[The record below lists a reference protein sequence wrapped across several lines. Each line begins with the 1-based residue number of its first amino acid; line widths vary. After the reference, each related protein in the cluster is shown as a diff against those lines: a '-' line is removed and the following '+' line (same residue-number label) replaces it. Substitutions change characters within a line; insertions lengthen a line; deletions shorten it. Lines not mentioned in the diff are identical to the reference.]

1 MNVFK
6 PLAVVLSM
14 ACAAG
19 AASSAWAQT
28 LKVGSTPTSVPFSFL
43 DPKTNTIN
51 GLMVDIVTEVAKEAG
66 YEVEITPIIFAS
78 LIPSL
83 TSKKIDVIAAAM
95 FATDARREVINFTD
109 TVYGY
114 GEALFVPKADTKEYV
129 SFEDLKGEVVG
140 GQIGTTYISALQRTG
155 LFAEVKPYETI
166 PDMIRDVNA
175 GRIKAGFADYPIVAH
190 NLAQGRF
197 PDTRIVES
205 YKPTLHGAIG
215 IGLRKDDAER
225 LEKFNAAIAKLKAE
239 GRFDAIVKK
248 WGL

>member
-1 MNVFK
+1 MNVLK
-6 PLAVVLSM
+6 SLAIALSM
-14 ACAAG
+14 ACGVA
-19 AASSAWAQT
+19 AASPAWAQT

-43 DPKTNTIN
+43 DPKTNTVN
-51 GLMVDIVTEVAKEAG
+51 GLMIDIVTEVAKEAG

-83 TSKKIDVIAAAM
+83 TSNKIDVIAAAM

-114 GEALFVPKADTKEYV
+114 GEGLFVPKDDTRDYV
-129 SFEDLKGEVVG
+129 SFEDLKGQVVG
-140 GQIGTTYISALQRTG
+140 GQIGTTYISALQATG

-166 PDMIRDVNA
+166 PDMIRDVNT

-197 PDTRIVES
+197 PNTRLVES
-205 YKPTLHGAIG
+205 YKPSLHGSIG
-215 IGLRKDDAER
+215 IGLRKNDTEL
-225 LEKFNAAIAKLKAE
+225 LEKFNAAIAKLKAA
-239 GRFDAIVKK
+239 GRFDEIVKK